1 MKRVK
6 EGNTYKL
13 VLDRSPELG
22 SEETILRYQIAYLTA
37 PFIPTSFPRFVWT
50 MKICS
55 RSATWPLGKINAL
68 FDVHIVRTNSLADPR
83 FCANVT
89 DFVPEKDRWPFT
101 STNKM
106 PQFRLFANTV
116 VPFGLGTP
124 IPLYFTLETP
134 KQELETTGQITLT
147 YAYFAYKGVHYNEN
161 ASVFMAQWHWD
172 KAKAR

>member
-1 MKRVK
+1 MK
-6 EGNTYKL
+6 
-13 VLDRSPELG
+13 S
-22 SEETILRYQIAYLTA
+22 
-37 PFIPTSFPRFVWT
+37 
-50 MKICS
+50 CS
-55 RSATWPLGKINAL
+55 RSATWPLGKINDL

-106 PQFRLFANTV
+106 PRFRLFANTV

-134 KQELETTGQITLT
+134 KQELETTGEITLA

-161 ASVFMAQWHWD
+161 ASVFMARRALGQGQSPLIPD
-172 KAKAR
+172 YFCSVDDYRYPILDTISKRLSM